1 MAEERVD
8 RRLAAI
14 FAGDIAGYGRLM
26 GADEEGTLRQLKGH
40 RKELVDPKITEHR
53 GRIVKTTGDG
63 MLVEF
68 VSVVDAVRCAVDIQ
82 RGMLERNSNVPTE
95 KSIQFRIGIN
105 VGDIIID
112 GDDIY
117 GDGVN
122 VAARLEALADPGGIM
137 VSRVVH
143 DQVQDKLGFEFDDM
157 GEQAVKN
164 IARPVSVHR
173 VHLTEQA
180 PKSVAS
186 TAGKVERTA
195 SERPSIAVLP
205 FVNMSGDTEQE
216 YFADGISEDIITGLS
231 KLRWFFV
238 IARNSS
244 FAYKG
249 KTIDVKR
256 AARDLGVRYV
266 LEGSVRKGGN
276 RVRITAQLIDAATGN
291 HIWADR
297 YDGEL
302 TDVFALQDD
311 ITRKVVAAIEPKLLE
326 AEGIRS
332 QKRSPEDLDAWDMV
346 IQANALFW
354 RLSKADGEAAIA
366 ILRRAVER
374 YPDYGPAYS
383 MQAFMLLLSQLTG
396 WTIDES
402 LGRQAVTLVER
413 AAELDDSDPW
423 AHLAL
428 GYAALSRRRTDEA
441 VEEFQR
447 ALDLNPNF
455 AIAHGYLAMALALD
469 GRSEKAI
476 AHAEQAIHM
485 SPHDP
490 QNAIFNMSIAVAH
503 YLADRYPEAV
513 AFGRKAIQQRTQF
526 TSGHRIYIASL
537 AQAGQIEEAREAL
550 ARVKELFP
558 EMSIAW
564 IKQYVPYTAGPM
576 NKFLEGMRKA
586 GLE

>member
-1 MAEERVD
+1 
-8 RRLAAI
+8 
-14 FAGDIAGYGRLM
+14 
-26 GADEEGTLRQLKGH
+26 
-40 RKELVDPKITEHR
+40 
-53 GRIVKTTGDG
+53 
-63 MLVEF
+63 
-68 VSVVDAVRCAVDIQ
+68 
-82 RGMLERNSNVPTE
+82 
-95 KSIQFRIGIN
+95 
-105 VGDIIID
+105 
-112 GDDIY
+112 
-117 GDGVN
+117 
-122 VAARLEALADPGGIM
+122 
-137 VSRVVH
+137 
-143 DQVQDKLGFEFDDM
+143 
-157 GEQAVKN
+157 
-164 IARPVSVHR
+164 
-173 VHLTEQA
+173 
-180 PKSVAS
+180 
-186 TAGKVERTA
+186 
-195 SERPSIAVLP
+195 
-205 FVNMSGDTEQE
+205 MSGDTEQE

-402 LGRQAVTLVER
+402 LGRQAVTLAER

>member
-1 MAEERVD
+1 
-8 RRLAAI
+8 
-14 FAGDIAGYGRLM
+14 
-26 GADEEGTLRQLKGH
+26 
-40 RKELVDPKITEHR
+40 
-53 GRIVKTTGDG
+53 
-63 MLVEF
+63 
-68 VSVVDAVRCAVDIQ
+68 
-82 RGMLERNSNVPTE
+82 
-95 KSIQFRIGIN
+95 
-105 VGDIIID
+105 
-112 GDDIY
+112 
-117 GDGVN
+117 
-122 VAARLEALADPGGIM
+122 
-137 VSRVVH
+137 
-143 DQVQDKLGFEFDDM
+143 
-157 GEQAVKN
+157 
-164 IARPVSVHR
+164 
-173 VHLTEQA
+173 
-180 PKSVAS
+180 
-186 TAGKVERTA
+186 
-195 SERPSIAVLP
+195 
-205 FVNMSGDTEQE
+205 
-216 YFADGISEDIITGLS
+216 
-231 KLRWFFV
+231 
-238 IARNSS
+238 
-244 FAYKG
+244 
-249 KTIDVKR
+249 
-256 AARDLGVRYV
+256 
-266 LEGSVRKGGN
+266 
-276 RVRITAQLIDAATGN
+276 
-291 HIWADR
+291 
-297 YDGEL
+297 
-302 TDVFALQDD
+302 
-311 ITRKVVAAIEPKLLE
+311 
-326 AEGIRS
+326 
-332 QKRSPEDLDAWDMV
+332 MV

-354 RLSKADGEAAIA
+354 RLTRADGEAAIA

-402 LGRQAVTLVER
+402 LGRQAVTLAER

-447 ALDLNPNF
+447 ALELNPNF

-564 IKQYVPYTAGPM
+564 IKQYVPYAAGPM

>member
-1 MAEERVD
+1 M
-8 RRLAAI
+8 RRPATI
-14 FAGDIAGYGRLM
+14 FGPIA
-26 GADEEGTLRQLKGH
+26 
-40 RKELVDPKITEHR
+40 
-53 GRIVKTTGDG
+53 TT
-63 MLVEF
+63 
-68 VSVVDAVRCAVDIQ
+68 
-82 RGMLERNSNVPTE
+82 
-95 KSIQFRIGIN
+95 
-105 VGDIIID
+105 
-112 GDDIY
+112 
-117 GDGVN
+117 
-122 VAARLEALADPGGIM
+122 
-137 VSRVVH
+137 
-143 DQVQDKLGFEFDDM
+143 
-157 GEQAVKN
+157 
-164 IARPVSVHR
+164 
-173 VHLTEQA
+173 
-180 PKSVAS
+180 
-186 TAGKVERTA
+186 
-195 SERPSIAVLP
+195 
-205 FVNMSGDTEQE
+205 
-216 YFADGISEDIITGLS
+216 
-231 KLRWFFV
+231 
-238 IARNSS
+238 
-244 FAYKG
+244 
-249 KTIDVKR
+249 
-256 AARDLGVRYV
+256 
-266 LEGSVRKGGN
+266 
-276 RVRITAQLIDAATGN
+276 
-291 HIWADR
+291 
-297 YDGEL
+297 EL

-354 RLSKADGEAAIA
+354 RLTKADGEAAIA

-396 WTIDES
+396 WKIDES
-402 LGRQAVTLVER
+402 LGRQAATLAER